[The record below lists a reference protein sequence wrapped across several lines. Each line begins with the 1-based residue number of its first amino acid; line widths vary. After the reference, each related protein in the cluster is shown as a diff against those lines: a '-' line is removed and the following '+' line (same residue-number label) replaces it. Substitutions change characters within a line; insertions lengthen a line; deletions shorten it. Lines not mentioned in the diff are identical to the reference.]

1 MRSEATTVQ
10 QYLDELDPEQ
20 RAQIE
25 PVYRAVRD
33 AMPDG
38 YDETMAWG
46 MITWSVPLEDF
57 PDTYNGEPLAYVS
70 LAAQKR
76 HNALYLMGLFTD
88 SVQANEFRE
97 RWTEDGRRLDMGK
110 SCLRF
115 RKADDLR
122 MDLVTEAVATTPP
135 EAMIALHERAH
146 AERPTGQRRQTE

>member
-1 MRSEATTVQ
+1 VRSEATTVR
-10 QYLDELDPEQ
+10 QYLDELDPER
-20 RAQIE
+20 RAEVE

-33 AMPDG
+33 AMPEG

-76 HNALYLMGLFTD
+76 HNALYLMGLYTD
-88 SVQANEFRE
+88 SAQEREFRA
-97 RWTEDGRRLDMGK
+97 RWTEDGRKLDMGK

-115 RKADDLR
+115 RTADELR
-122 MDLVTEAVATTPP
+122 MDLVAEAVAATPP
-135 EAMIALHERAH
+135 EAMMALHERAH
-146 AERPTGQRRQTE
+146 AERPARQRKKDD